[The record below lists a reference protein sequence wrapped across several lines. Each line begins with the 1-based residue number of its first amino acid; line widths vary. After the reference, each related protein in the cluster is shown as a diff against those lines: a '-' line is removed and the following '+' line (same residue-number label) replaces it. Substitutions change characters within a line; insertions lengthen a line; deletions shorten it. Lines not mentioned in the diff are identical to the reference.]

1 MSRGQENSGGMSRAP
16 RGPLPPCGGEL
27 ERGVRA
33 EGPRATASR
42 TPHPTLPH
50 KGGGKKLEGGSE
62 RVAETTRARI
72 ASLPNL
78 PVFHKLAGRKVVV
91 AGGSQGALWK
101 AELLAAAGAKVL
113 VLAGH
118 EAAARLFDG
127 LTATVKPRGW
137 TAADLDGAAL
147 AVADIPA
154 GEAERFIAA
163 ARAAGAPVNII
174 DRTELC
180 DFTFGTIVNRAPV
193 VIAISTDGGAPML
206 GQSIRARIESVLP
219 LGLSAWAKAALRWRL
234 QVKKRLADFADRR
247 RFWQGFTRLAWEQAD
262 RAPREEDREKL
273 LRSISASDRRGKVT
287 LVGAGPGDPELLTLK
302 AVRALQAATII
313 LYDDLVGP
321 DILELARREAVR
333 IAVGK
338 TGHGPSVR
346 QSEICEKIVALAEAG
361 ETVVRL
367 KGGDSLIFGRA
378 TEELEACRA
387 AGIDVSI
394 VPGISA
400 AQGAAASLGFS
411 LTERMNARRVQYVTG
426 HGADGK
432 LPRDLDWAA
441 IADPVATTA
450 IYMPRKTLAE
460 FVRGALTH
468 GLSAATP
475 AIAVAS
481 ATRPDQHHV
490 AGPLGALPRL
500 ASGLAPGAPVVVIL
514 GAVARNAPAS
524 IPAEAASAA

>member
-1 MSRGQENSGGMSRAP
+1 MS
-16 RGPLPPCGGEL
+16 
-27 ERGVRA
+27 ERRA
-33 EGPRATASR
+33 ETVP
-42 TPHPTLPH
+42 
-50 KGGGKKLEGGSE
+50 
-62 RVAETTRARI
+62 ARI
-72 ASLPNL
+72 AQLPNL
-78 PVFHKLAGRKVVV
+78 PVFHKLAGRKAVV

-101 AELLAAAGAKVL
+101 AELLAAAGADVL

-118 EAAARLFDG
+118 EVAARLFDG
-127 LTATVKPRGW
+127 LAATVLPRGW
-137 TAADLDGAAL
+137 TEADLEGAAL

-154 GEAERFIAA
+154 EEAKRFVAA

-219 LGLSAWAKAALRWRL
+219 LGLSAWAKAALRWRP
-234 QVKKRLADFADRR
+234 QVKQRLSEFADRR
-247 RFWQGFTRLAWEQAD
+247 RFWQGFARLAWEQAD
-262 RAPREEDREKL
+262 RVPTEADREKL
-273 LRSISASDRRGKVT
+273 LRSIAAAEKRGKVV

-302 AVRALQAATII
+302 AVRALQTATII

-346 QSEICEKIVALAEAG
+346 QSEICERIVALAEAG

-367 KGGDSLIFGRA
+367 KGGDPLIFGRA
-378 TEELEACRA
+378 TEEVDACRA
-387 AGIDVSI
+387 AGIEVSV

-411 LTERMNARRVQYVTG
+411 LTERMHARRVQYVTG

-441 IADPVATTA
+441 LADPVATTA
-450 IYMPRKTLAE
+450 IYMPRATLAE
-460 FVRGALTH
+460 FVREAIAH
-468 GLSAATP
+468 GLVGDAP
-475 AIAVAS
+475 AVAIAS
-481 ATRPDQHHV
+481 ATRAEQQHV
-490 AGPLGALPRL
+490 AGPLAALP
-500 ASGLAPGAPVVVIL
+500 GLVSALPPGAPIVVIL

-524 IPAEAASAA
+524 SLPEAASAA